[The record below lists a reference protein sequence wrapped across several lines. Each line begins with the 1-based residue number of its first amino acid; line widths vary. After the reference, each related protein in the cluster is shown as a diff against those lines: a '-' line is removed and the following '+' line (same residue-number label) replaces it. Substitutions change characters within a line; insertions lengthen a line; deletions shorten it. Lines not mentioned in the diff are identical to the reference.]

1 MGDVLVSAL
10 PLLTLL
16 VFLPLAGCL
25 LLLAVW
31 RRPAVARS
39 ISLGVA
45 LIELAL
51 AAWLYCS
58 WQALAALPATLP
70 GYLLVEDASWIPA
83 FGIRYTLG
91 LDGISLLLV
100 MLTAFSFC
108 VALLVSWRAVE
119 EKVGLFLALLLTMET
134 GIMGVF
140 LALDLALFYL
150 FWEVMLIPMFFL
162 IGVWGHGRRIYSTV
176 KFFLF
181 TLFGS
186 LLMLLAIIAL
196 HLIHARQTGVLSF
209 GLHELLKTQIPPD
222 AQIWL
227 FAAFLL
233 AFAIKFP
240 LFPMHTW
247 LPDAHTDA
255 PTAGSVILAGLLLK
269 TGSYGLLRFGYP
281 LFPQAAQT
289 LTPLLYTLA
298 VVGIIYASL
307 VAFAQEDMK
316 RLIAYSSIGHMGFVA
331 IGIAA
336 WQPVALSGAI
346 IQMANH
352 GVTTGALFCMV
363 GMLDER
369 VHTREIRA
377 FGGLWGKLP
386 LWSFFFLLFSL
397 ASLGLPGLNNFVG
410 EFLILTGTFKVAPL
424 AAGLAFSGIVLTLI
438 YMARL
443 VQEVCFQQ
451 ERQPLMLTDLNPRE
465 IILLA
470 VLALLNIWMGVHPGP
485 LLELIH
491 MPVRLLTGGGP

>member
-1 MGDVLVSAL
+1 MISSFPILS
-10 PLLTLL
+10 LL
-16 VFLPLAGCL
+16 VFLPLVGCVL
-25 LLLAVW
+25 LLPVW
-31 RRPAVARS
+31 RRPAPARS
-39 ISLGVA
+39 LALVVA
-45 LIELAL
+45 AIELVLTVGLYASRHAL
-51 AAWLYCS
+51 AL
-58 WQALAALPATLP
+58 LPANLP
-70 GYLLVEDASWIPA
+70 GYLLVEDAPWITG

-91 LDGISLLLV
+91 LDGISLLMVL
-100 MLTAFSFC
+100 LTAFTFC

-119 EKVGLFLALLLTMET
+119 ERIGLFLALLLAMET

-140 LALDLALFYL
+140 LSLDLALFYL

-162 IGVWGHGRRIYSTV
+162 IGIWGHGRRIYSTV
-176 KFFLF
+176 KFFIF
-181 TLFGS
+181 TMFGS
-186 LLMLLAIIAL
+186 LLMLLSIITL

-209 GLHELLKTQIPPD
+209 GLHDLMQTQLPPD
-222 AQIWL
+222 SQIWL
-227 FAAFLL
+227 FAAFFL

-240 LFPMHTW
+240 LVPLHTW

-269 TGSYGLLRFGYP
+269 TGSYGLIRFGYP
-281 LFPQAAQT
+281 LFPQAAQA

-331 IGIAA
+331 VGIAA

-352 GVTTGALFCMV
+352 GVTTGALFAMV

-369 VHTREIRA
+369 AHTREIRA
-377 FGGLWGKLP
+377 FGGLWGKIP
-386 LWSFFFLLFSL
+386 LWSFFFLFFSL
-397 ASLGLPGLNNFVG
+397 ASVGLPGLNNFVG
-410 EFLILTGTFKVAPL
+410 EFLVLAGTFTVAPL
-424 AAGLAFSGIVLTLI
+424 AAGLAFCGIVLTLI
-438 YMARL
+438 YTVRL
-443 VQEVCFQQ
+443 LQEVVFQQ
-451 ERQPLMLTDLNPRE
+451 ERQPLALTDLTPRE
-465 IILLA
+465 LGLLA
-470 VLALLNIWMGVHPGP
+470 VLALVNIWMGVHPGP